1 MVTDEPEDKTYV
13 LNGSLAFLSFGKNAG
28 HL

>member
-1 MVTDEPEDKTYV
+1 MVTDEPEDRTYV
-13 LNGSLAFLSFGKNAG
+13 LNASREFLSFGKNAG